1 MLTPRNRNRR
11 QSPIRSEKTQGL
23 DHLAPKM
30 EHKRSSRS
38 ASIDSQKSQGSYRG
52 EVEIDLGND
61 VGVPIFSRLKTSP
74 PILPGARAK
83 RGEMPAVPAL
93 AKKTDSR
100 PGSRGSSGLK
110 PISAR
115 SRSSQREYLWA
126 KRSCTPDAIDT
137 SDKNDSS
144 PTGVRLRSTSAVNP
158 TTTTPSP
165 DDLNELVLS
174 DDEPTST
181 YSGNQNSSEDGPE
194 RSSWR
199 VMWKDGVSIR
209 AEPDEEAVLL
219 GILTQGSVI
228 QGIHLKNMW
237 VKHSKG
243 WSPVWDPYCEVVMM
257 RRVASP
263 TLPKRRASKVPNIQ
277 GSPPAIIAPSANR
290 FSVKNPLFEK
300 PMKLQ
305 PLTSSQ
311 ESLASLNRSPNS
323 SLTRNR
329 YGGSPDS
336 GNTLGLSSSS
346 NQLSDGGSRGGSPYK
361 IEISLSAESINN
373 NNPPALTSRLRGLES
388 KSAKLKNS
396 EIATRDDAA
405 SCIMERKNSPSYF
418 GGTGALPP
426 PLPLFSPTP
435 KQSADDGLPNHLG
448 LPMMAAPKLLAPQE
462 HEQPPE
468 KFFMTKGG
476 SQEDLVHRVKKDF
489 LQRMAVGAGQP
500 PNIVFDS
507 ILKPNGASASYFK
520 PDERGVLTPY
530 YTPANAS
537 DTTLVFESR
546 FESGNLRRAIKV
558 SEGEYDLLCRPDIN
572 TNSYAQWF
580 YFSVA
585 NTRTRRYKFN
595 IINMLKS
602 DSLFNKGMMPLV
614 YSTKEAEDKGVGWKR
629 EGFDICY
636 YRNSKKYHTATFTIH
651 SRHKDDTLYL
661 AYCYPYTYSDLQ
673 ADLAR
678 YESNAYM
685 RNYIRRRVLCE
696 TLCGND
702 CDVLTIT
709 DFDCS
714 NEEIK
719 SRRAIVA
726 SARVHPGESNASWMM
741 KGLIEFLLG
750 KSSKAA
756 SLRKRFL
763 FKIVPMLNPDGVVL
777 GNYRCGIAG
786 HDLNR
791 YWNVPQKDLHPTIV
805 GIKNLIKRLSIE
817 RELVMTTDL
826 HGHSRAMNIF
836 MYGCNHDGDPD
847 KRLQER
853 VFPLLLEANSP
864 VFKFS
869 SCHFKVKKAKAGCAR
884 IVVWK
889 EAKIVKSYTMEASFA
904 GANHGAY
911 AGKHFT
917 AGILMNMGRDWCL
930 SILQYEDQKQRAKI
944 KRRLEEMYPKDTHVE
959 EEGESDEDDSADSAE
974 ERPPGPGEKLLGLD
988 MSCAIKAKVQ
998 ANGVYSRSV
1007 KKIRRRRTA
1016 KANVRHKSLERDSA
1030 AKRILRKDRK
1040 KALHKSVKAP
1050 PASSMSP
1057 SAKARK
1063 LKERGWNRP
1072 SAEEPSSKDKKL
1084 LDRWR
1089 SPSSKASKSLS
1100 VRKLSR
1106 RAIHS
1111 VRRER
1116 KAPLTMTPEPPA
1128 RPLKGQCFTFEIPG
1142 GGRPQGRS
1150 GARKGGGWGGLYSQ
1164 SPSYVSSPATKQ
1176 SPHRRNNLPPV
1187 GALDQKLSVS
1197 SPSLIDMQHESQSSS
1212 KPPRAGIRRG
1222 FRGRY
1227 TDARSSSPH
1236 VKTPRGG
1243 ASLGIK
1249 KSPPASLIIDNP
1261 EAKIKVLQ
1269 HAKDFAGIAKPQQF
1283 ARPPVANNS
1292 RRKYGIYEMIKQRP
1306 TSAKVKRSVNIGSFF
1321 GHSPKH

>member
-1 MLTPRNRNRR
+1 
-11 QSPIRSEKTQGL
+11 
-23 DHLAPKM
+23 M

-323 SLTRNR
+323 SLTRTRSKSSIQTKRIERNR

-537 DTTLVFESR
+537 DTTLV
-546 FESGNLRRAIKV
+546 K
-558 SEGEYDLLCRPDIN
+558 
-572 TNSYAQWF
+572 
-580 YFSVA
+580 
-585 NTRTRRYKFN
+585 
-595 IINMLKS
+595 
-602 DSLFNKGMMPLV
+602 KG
-614 YSTKEAEDKGVGWKR
+614 
-629 EGFDICY
+629 
-636 YRNSKKYHTATFTIH
+636 
-651 SRHKDDTLYL
+651 
-661 AYCYPYTYSDLQ
+661 
-673 ADLAR
+673 
-678 YESNAYM
+678 
-685 RNYIRRRVLCE
+685 
-696 TLCGND
+696 
-702 CDVLTIT
+702 
-709 DFDCS
+709 
-714 NEEIK
+714 
-719 SRRAIVA
+719 
-726 SARVHPGESNASWMM
+726 
-741 KGLIEFLLG
+741 
-750 KSSKAA
+750 
-756 SLRKRFL
+756 
-763 FKIVPMLNPDGVVL
+763 
-777 GNYRCGIAG
+777 
-786 HDLNR
+786 
-791 YWNVPQKDLHPTIV
+791 
-805 GIKNLIKRLSIE
+805 
-817 RELVMTTDL
+817 
-826 HGHSRAMNIF
+826 
-836 MYGCNHDGDPD
+836 
-847 KRLQER
+847 
-853 VFPLLLEANSP
+853 
-864 VFKFS
+864 
-869 SCHFKVKKAKAGCAR
+869 KAGCAR
-884 IVVWK
+884 IFVWRESEDRACLQTSHPQFQLSRK
-889 EAKIVKSYTMEASFA
+889 YLKVKSYTMEASFA

-911 AGKHFT
+911 AEDEGEGEEEHVAVGAVDVHPTIDFWFAVKEKLPREDLKDGKRCF
-917 AGILMNMGRDWCL
+917 

-944 KRRLEEMYPKDTHVE
+944 KRCLEEMSPKDTHVE

-998 ANGVYSRSV
+998 ATRSLLAKREEDQV
-1007 KKIRRRRTA
+1007 RAVAKKRARTRKRGMRRRTA

-1089 SPSSKASKSLS
+1089 SPSSKVFGVRNIRLVIVFPVMLLVHLPTDHGGEKQLHCCRHDLIPYKSKREIICDYPSCLLKASKSLS